1 MALLKAVRYL
11 VVLLVIYYS
20 VEDHRYRK
28 SLNLFFEELMGKKA
42 SDIHAIEKR
51 QAPLSSIDYVLNV
64 VINISDPALLEK
76 ILSELPLGINLIN
89 NTSVITSIN
98 ITTVCSPNMS
108 TYQCRCEANY
118 AWSYNTCIALN
129 ACDAIIGNTCGCI
142 NSLPPDDQYC
152 ELNTSQTDPVDFDL
166 ILDLRVPVSSVPS
179 NFIDIFRQRL
189 TVLPL
194 PLVTGSLNIIDIT
207 FTTECYPNST
217 GGLQCQCEKQ
227 FAWSCDK
234 CNSYGACSNAT
245 SQTCECI
252 NGLPDGEYCE
262 PITNVTQCL
271 TPTPVTST
279 TPNTATPEMTTSNT
293 TQATPTTPI
302 TTPNTTTPNTTLM
315 ATTTTS
321 ITTPNTTTPNT
332 TLMATTTTSMITT
345 ANNTT
350 HMATPSTPITTPNT
364 TKPMATASTQE
375 MTTPNTTAEVSSSFT
390 MNLPFNDSY
399 NDPKSSIY
407 QDSIKAIITGT
418 ANYIPNIKEV
428 KLKFRSGSTI
438 GDYTIIAS
446 SVNETVIVPVNV
458 GIFFELAKKYSM
470 LYTSQELLR
479 FDPPKVF
486 FEGKVTI
493 KCGPPPANLNL
504 SSGVTA
510 QWTLNGTEIPAD
522 DLHKLALQDVMAT
535 LTVLKAFSTDNG
547 VYECTLKNNNIAFIQ
562 RGTFNVQPTPVIQ
575 MTPAVQ
581 RIRCANTVTLTCSVS
596 PSPPYQVEFKGITP
610 GPSITYTANTAS
622 CTEQTFT
629 CQVTTSTQNFTKSI
643 TLSFVMGISLDYTC
657 ENYEFGVGNEGEQAV
672 GSCPKDTVGIRTAVC
687 LNNGTWKIQT
697 DNCILQPLQELLQ
710 QSQNLNSNSLPA
722 FLKILSNI
730 TTTFNEAVVTS
741 PANINATVGILK
753 NIANL
758 SIPITETLMTD
769 ILLVVGVLT
778 TDAAK
783 RSWDSLNNNN
793 AQNISGT
800 SNSPPAKGVSSDLL
814 QSLETITTSLTNESF
829 NIETPSILLNK
840 TILTDN
846 FDANFAFL
854 NSSVGVVI
862 PDSNGGNRSI
872 AVLSFAS
879 MDNVLPPR
887 DINNSSVNVI
897 NGRVVLVYSN
907 GSVNNVSFTFAVKN
921 DTLGN
926 PKCVFWNF
934 SLFDNIGGWDNKGC
948 VLVRNID
955 KTVTCNCTHL
965 TSFSILMS
973 PYSPKSLALDIITYV
988 GVSIS
993 MASLVICLIIEAVIW
1008 KKIRRNNTS
1017 YLRHVSIVNI
1027 ALSLLIADIWFII
1040 GVAISDDDETNI
1052 PACNAATFF
1061 IHFFYLALFF
1071 WMLASGLLLLYRT
1084 VNVFDGGLS
1093 KTSMLAFG
1101 FTLGYGAPLVI
1112 VIITIAVTAPNKT
1125 YIQTG
1130 VCWLNWYQSKALLSF
1145 VIPALVI
1152 VGINLVIV
1160 LVVIFKMLRR
1170 RSVGDAVQSAERHV
1184 LVVIARTLAVL
1195 TPVFGLTWGLGV
1207 GTMTSPDD
1215 QGIQIAFAFFN
1226 SLQGFFILVFGTLLD
1241 KKVRSEITIK
1251 SQSSRTG
1258 TRSTS
1263 AGISSRLDFFRIWRR
1278 ARDGYNVSYSA
1289 SGGSDSTSNI

>member
-1 MALLKAVRYL
+1 M
-11 VVLLVIYYS
+11 
-20 VEDHRYRK
+20 
-28 SLNLFFEELMGKKA
+28 
-42 SDIHAIEKR
+42 
-51 QAPLSSIDYVLNV
+51 
-64 VINISDPALLEK
+64 
-76 ILSELPLGINLIN
+76 
-89 NTSVITSIN
+89 
-98 ITTVCSPNMS
+98 
-108 TYQCRCEANY
+108 
-118 AWSYNTCIALN
+118 
-129 ACDAIIGNTCGCI
+129 
-142 NSLPPDDQYC
+142 
-152 ELNTSQTDPVDFDL
+152 
-166 ILDLRVPVSSVPS
+166 
-179 NFIDIFRQRL
+179 
-189 TVLPL
+189 
-194 PLVTGSLNIIDIT
+194 
-207 FTTECYPNST
+207 
-217 GGLQCQCEKQ
+217 
-227 FAWSCDK
+227 
-234 CNSYGACSNAT
+234 
-245 SQTCECI
+245 
-252 NGLPDGEYCE
+252 
-262 PITNVTQCL
+262 
-271 TPTPVTST
+271 
-279 TPNTATPEMTTSNT
+279 
-293 TQATPTTPI
+293 
-302 TTPNTTTPNTTLM
+302 
-315 ATTTTS
+315 
-321 ITTPNTTTPNT
+321 
-332 TLMATTTTSMITT
+332 
-345 ANNTT
+345 
-350 HMATPSTPITTPNT
+350 
-364 TKPMATASTQE
+364 
-375 MTTPNTTAEVSSSFT
+375 
-390 MNLPFNDSY
+390 
-399 NDPKSSIY
+399 
-407 QDSIKAIITGT
+407 
-418 ANYIPNIKEV
+418 
-428 KLKFRSGSTI
+428 
-438 GDYTIIAS
+438 
-446 SVNETVIVPVNV
+446 
-458 GIFFELAKKYSM
+458 
-470 LYTSQELLR
+470 
-479 FDPPKVF
+479 
-486 FEGKVTI
+486 
-493 KCGPPPANLNL
+493 
-504 SSGVTA
+504 
-510 QWTLNGTEIPAD
+510 
-522 DLHKLALQDVMAT
+522 
-535 LTVLKAFSTDNG
+535 
-547 VYECTLKNNNIAFIQ
+547 
-562 RGTFNVQPTPVIQ
+562 
-575 MTPAVQ
+575 
-581 RIRCANTVTLTCSVS
+581 
-596 PSPPYQVEFKGITP
+596 
-610 GPSITYTANTAS
+610 
-622 CTEQTFT
+622 
-629 CQVTTSTQNFTKSI
+629 
-643 TLSFVMGISLDYTC
+643 
-657 ENYEFGVGNEGEQAV
+657 
-672 GSCPKDTVGIRTAVC
+672 
-687 LNNGTWKIQT
+687 
-697 DNCILQPLQELLQ
+697 
-710 QSQNLNSNSLPA
+710 
-722 FLKILSNI
+722 
-730 TTTFNEAVVTS
+730 
-741 PANINATVGILK
+741 
-753 NIANL
+753 
-758 SIPITETLMTD
+758 
-769 ILLVVGVLT
+769 
-778 TDAAK
+778 
-783 RSWDSLNNNN
+783 
-793 AQNISGT
+793 
-800 SNSPPAKGVSSDLL
+800 

-1226 SLQGFFILVFGTLLD
+1226 SLQVQKEFVYF
-1241 KKVRSEITIK
+1241 TIK
-1251 SQSSRTG
+1251 
-1258 TRSTS
+1258 
-1263 AGISSRLDFFRIWRR
+1263 
-1278 ARDGYNVSYSA
+1278 
-1289 SGGSDSTSNI
+1289 